1 MLIAWLAMGTLACA
15 GVRVGDDSECERRL
29 PTHPEWLVEAANTA
43 GPSTSRPAEV
53 VVLVALDGVRWQ
65 EIANGVDPTLGREVG
80 RRPATARRLMPNL
93 HSLATSEGAGF
104 AADLGPNGF
113 FASGP
118 RYVSLPGYIE
128 MLTGR
133 YDTACTSNDCEGTRW
148 PTLADEFAD
157 APGGAAVVASWP
169 TLERAVARRTNV
181 LVSAG
186 RHGCTGDMGPRAHRT
201 WLSAKDA
208 SPAPGF
214 GDYRPD
220 PLTAAVALDV
230 LRESRPSFL
239 FVGLGDTDEYAHH
252 RDYAGYLRALEH
264 ADSVIG
270 AIDDELATLR
280 RRGVDTL
287 LVVTTDHGRSKSF
300 ADHGD
305 DPESSRV
312 WLVAA
317 GEAVR
322 SRGWQAPTA
331 PRHLADIAPTVHAL
345 AGRAP
350 SPTHQGRPIPELL
363 APRRTTLASAD
374 RSSRMNEERTW
385 P

>member
-1 MLIAWLAMGTLACA
+1 
-15 GVRVGDDSECERRL
+15 
-29 PTHPEWLVEAANTA
+29 
-43 GPSTSRPAEV
+43 
-53 VVLVALDGVRWQ
+53 
-65 EIANGVDPTLGREVG
+65 
-80 RRPATARRLMPNL
+80 
-93 HSLATSEGAGF
+93 
-104 AADLGPNGF
+104 
-113 FASGP
+113 
-118 RYVSLPGYIE
+118 
-128 MLTGR
+128 
-133 YDTACTSNDCEGTRW
+133 
-148 PTLADEFAD
+148 
-157 APGGAAVVASWP
+157 
-169 TLERAVARRTNV
+169 
-181 LVSAG
+181 
-186 RHGCTGDMGPRAHRT
+186 MGPRAHRT

-322 SRGWQAPTA
+322 SR
-331 PRHLADIAPTVHAL
+331 HLADIAPTVHAL